1 MTDFT
6 PEDYIK
12 YRIGR
17 AKETIEEVRV
27 HIDNRFWN
35 TAINRM
41 YYACFYAVSALLA
54 RDKIDVSSHSGVRQ
68 KFGENFVK
76 SGLID
81 RDLAKHFTE
90 LFEKRQKVDYN
101 DFYDFDEET
110 VMRLYPVSQRFIVEI
125 TNMLES

>member
-1 MTDFT
+1 MTDYT

-12 YRIGR
+12 YRIQR
-17 AKETIEEVRV
+17 ANETIGEVCV
-27 HIDNRFWN
+27 LIENRFWN

-54 RDKIDVSSHSGVRQ
+54 KDKIDVSSHSGVRQ
-68 KFGENFVK
+68 KFGEYFVK
-76 SGLID
+76 TGIFD

-90 LFEKRQKVDYN
+90 LFEKRHKGDYN

-110 VMRLYPVSQRFIVEI
+110 VMRLYPVSQKFIGEI
-125 TNMLES
+125 TKILDN